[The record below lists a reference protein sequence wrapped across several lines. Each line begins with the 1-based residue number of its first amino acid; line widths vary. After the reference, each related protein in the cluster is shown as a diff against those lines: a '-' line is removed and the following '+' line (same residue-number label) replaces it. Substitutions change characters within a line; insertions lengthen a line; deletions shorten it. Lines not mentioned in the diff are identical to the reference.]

1 MSSQDS
7 YGSMSMP
14 SSSPP
19 PPQDISSYSRFMHQH
34 TKRQMEAASRS
45 SHRRGGRSS
54 QNSHVSA
61 LPNGVSNSST
71 DEASSPNSVEYHD

>member
-7 YGSMSMP
+7 YASMSMP

-45 SHRRGGRSS
+45 SHCRSGRSNH
-54 QNSHVSA
+54 NSHVA
-61 LPNGVSNSST
+61 AMHNGVSSS
-71 DEASSPNSVEYHD
+71 DDSASSPNSIEYHD

>member
-7 YGSMSMP
+7 FGSMSMP

-45 SHRRGGRSS
+45 SHRRSGRSS
-54 QNSHVSA
+54 HNSHVPA
-61 LPNGVSNSST
+61 MPNGVSSSN
-71 DEASSPNSVEYHD
+71 DEASSPNSIEYHD

>member
-1 MSSQDS
+1 MSSSDS

-34 TKRQMEAASRS
+34 TKSQMEAASRS
-45 SHRRGGRSS
+45 SHRRTGRSS
-54 QNSHVSA
+54 HNSSTPSM
-61 LPNGVSNSST
+61 PNGVSSSN
-71 DEASSPNSVEYHD
+71 DSASSPNSVEYHD

>member
-1 MSSQDS
+1 MSSSDS
-7 YGSMSMP
+7 YGSMSMA
-14 SSSPP
+14 SSSPS

-54 QNSHVSA
+54 QNSSTPA
-61 LPNGVSNSST
+61 MPNGVSSST
-71 DEASSPNSVEYHD
+71 DGSSPNSVEYHD